1 MTTSWA
7 FSHSSFCEPVNTLA
21 VDSTTGLQHLLSPSH
36 LLASL
41 PKSVLLSQFY
51 TLVLTLSLRRLPNL
65 FFFLNE
71 THLPSLKEF
80 QLISFSAIISYSS
93 DTPVPRWEA
102 PFIQAPHLSSAPSLL
117 KISPNQEQDLCSQPL
132 FSIFFRQA
140 GLEPTYVTKDVCP
153 SVSTFLVLGLLAT
166 PPPFTGSLVLSLSLK
181 AATEIFISW
190 LTPFLLQ
197 LQQYQQLLLRLV
209 KHWLLMICLCLTS
222 IIYPT
227 TRP

>member
-51 TLVLTLSLRRLPNL
+51 TLVLTLSLRHLPNL
-65 FFFLNE
+65 FFFKWNSFTVPE
-71 THLPSLKEF
+71 RIPT
-80 QLISFSAIISYSS
+80 ISFSAIISYSS